1 MANDLLNLLQSQMN
15 NDSFMEGLSR
25 QIGGADTQQTKMA
38 ASGIMTTLLG
48 ALAKNASTQEGA
60 QSLNNALENDHDG
73 SILDDVMGMLSGN
86 NQPQNQRMLNGA
98 GILNHLLGGKQGNAI
113 NMISQV
119 SGLDQGKT
127 GNLMQL
133 LAPVIMGALGKTKR
147 QNGLNIGDLAGL
159 LSGSFSQQKQQ
170 TNISS
175 GLITSLLDQDGDGS
189 VTDDIANIGFKMLG
203 NLFKRR
209 R

>member
-15 NDSFMEGLSR
+15 DDSFMESLSQ
-25 QIGGADTQQTKMA
+25 QIGGADTQQTKTA
-38 ASGIMTTLLG
+38 ASGVMTTLLG

-60 QSLNNALENDHDG
+60 QSLNTALEKDHDG
-73 SILDDVMGMLSGN
+73 SILDDIMGMLSGN
-86 NQPQNQRMLNGA
+86 AQPQNQRMLNGS
-98 GILNHLLGGKQGNAI
+98 GILNHLLGGKQNNAV

-119 SGLDQGKT
+119 SGLDQNKT

-147 QNGLNIGDLAGL
+147 QNGLDIGDLAGL

-175 GLITSLLDQDGDGS
+175 GLINSLLDQDGDGS
-189 VTDDIANIGFKMLG
+189 VTDDIANMGFKMLG

-209 R
+209 K

>member
-1 MANDLLNLLQSQMN
+1 MANDFLNLLQSQLGD
-15 NDSFMEGLSR
+15 DSFMENLSQ
-25 QIGGADTQQTKMA
+25 QIGGADTQQTKTA
-38 ASGIMTTLLG
+38 ASGIMTTLIG
-48 ALAKNASTQEGA
+48 ALAKNAASPEGA
-60 QSLNNALENDHDG
+60 QSLNNALEKDHDG

-86 NQPQNQRMLNGA
+86 AQPQNQRMLNGA
-98 GILNHLLGGKQGNAI
+98 GILKHLLGGRQNNAI

-147 QNGLNIGDLAGL
+147 QSGLNIGDLAGL
-159 LSGSFSQQKQQ
+159 LSGSFTQQKQQ
-170 TNISS
+170 TNIQSS
-175 GLITSLLDQDGDGS
+175 LITSLLDQDGDGS
-189 VTDDIANIGFKMLG
+189 VTDDVANIGFKLLG

>member
-15 NDSFMEGLSR
+15 DDSFMQNLSQ

-48 ALAKNASTQEGA
+48 ALAKNASTPEGA
-60 QSLNNALENDHDG
+60 QSLNNALEKDHDG

-98 GILNHLLGGKQGNAI
+98 GILNHLLGGKQNNAA

-119 SGLDQGKT
+119 SGLDQNKT

-147 QNGLNIGDLAGL
+147 QNGLDIGDLAGL

-170 TNISS
+170 TNVSS
-175 GLITSLLDQDGDGS
+175 GLINSLLDQDGDGNI
-189 VTDDIANIGFKMLG
+189 TDDIANMGFKMLG
-203 NLFKRR
+203 NLFKRKK
-209 R
+209 

>member
-15 NDSFMEGLSR
+15 DDSFMQNLSQ

-48 ALAKNASTQEGA
+48 ALAKNASTPEGA
-60 QSLNNALENDHDG
+60 QSLNNALEKDHDG

-86 NQPQNQRMLNGA
+86 AQPQNQRMLNGA
-98 GILNHLLGGKQGNAI
+98 GILNHLLGGKQNNAV

-119 SGLDQGKT
+119 SGLDQNKT
-127 GNLMQL
+127 GNLMQM

-147 QNGLNIGDLAGL
+147 QNGLDIGDLAGL

-170 TNISS
+170 TSISS
-175 GLITSLLDQDGDGS
+175 GLINSLLDQDGDGS

-209 R
+209 K